1 MWVFCFALLFFF
13 ALTEHKCSSWVWGYR
28 SFYKTA
34 DTFSKKKK
42 QLVPYVKRFVIV
54 QTPDAEAAFGR
65 TPALLTE
72 VHRVPRQDAA
82 EASKHLSPA
91 SLTVMDQPK
100 K

>member
-1 MWVFCFALLFFF
+1 M
-13 ALTEHKCSSWVWGYR
+13 
-28 SFYKTA
+28 
-34 DTFSKKKK
+34 
-42 QLVPYVKRFVIV
+42 

-72 VHRVPRQDAA
+72 VHRGPRQDAA
-82 EASKHLSPA
+82 EANKHLGPA